1 MTELGR
7 KLSGHD
13 LNGWIAFYE
22 IDARMKERVSKGDTP
37 QAALEYLRAYEELR
51 SD

>member
-7 KLSGHD
+7 RLSGAD

-22 IDARMKERVSKGDTP
+22 IDSRLKERASKGDKP
-37 QAALEYLRAYEELR
+37 EAALEYLRAYEELR
-51 SD
+51 ID